1 MKRKA
6 PKPGLL
12 DRLRRK
18 KNLRRQPPSLGVCWY
33 TEAAWSRIKAEAVD
47 PERFEATYAEWAA
60 MADAA
65 LDDLIKTGL
74 QPVKVLVEA
83 NAFKAWCVA
92 HNKPNDAASRAAFVA
107 EIVGQSRAATA

>member
-18 KNLRRQPPSLGVCWY
+18 KNLREQRRLGVCWY
-33 TEAAWSRIKAEAVD
+33 TEDAWSI
-47 PERFEATYAEWAA
+47 

-65 LDDLIKTGL
+65 LDDLVKTGL
-74 QPVKVLVEA
+74 RPVKVLVEA

-107 EIVGQSRAATA
+107 EMLSQNRAATA

>member
-1 MKRKA
+1 LKRKA

-18 KNLRRQPPSLGVCWY
+18 KNLREQRRLGVCWY
-33 TEAAWSRIKAEAVD
+33 TEDAWSRIKAEAVD
-47 PERFEATYAEWAA
+47 PERFEATYAEWVI

-65 LDDLIKTGL
+65 LDDLVKTGL
-74 QPVKVLVEA
+74 RPVKVLVEA

-107 EIVGQSRAATA
+107 EIVGQNRAATA